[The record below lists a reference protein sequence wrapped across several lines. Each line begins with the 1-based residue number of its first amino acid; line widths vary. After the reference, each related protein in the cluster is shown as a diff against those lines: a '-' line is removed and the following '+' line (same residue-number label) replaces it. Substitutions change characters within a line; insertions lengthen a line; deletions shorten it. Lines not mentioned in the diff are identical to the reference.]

1 MVRKR
6 KGPEGSRGRGRSR
19 RSELRSGSARR
30 QSSSQ
35 PLRLHH
41 VDELSLATMDPADII
56 LLEEAES
63 LRAAVESVFFA
74 VLACPAC
81 GTLGLITLS
90 QYLGTDPVICGSNR
104 CSCRFRIDNKSRL
117 IYLPVN

>member
-1 MVRKR
+1 MERKR
-6 KGPEGSRGRGRSR
+6 KGPEGSRGRRGSCRSR
-19 RSELRSGSARR
+19 PRSDSARR
-30 QSSSQ
+30 QWSSQ

-56 LLEEAES
+56 LLEEADS

-74 VLACPAC
+74 ILACPAC

-90 QYLGTDPVICGSNR
+90 QYQVGAPVICGSNR
-104 CSCRFRIDNKSRL
+104 CSCRFRIDNKTRL

>member
-1 MVRKR
+1 MERKR
-6 KGPEGSRGRGRSR
+6 KGPGGSRRRRGSR
-19 RSELRSGSARR
+19 QSGPRSGSARR
-30 QSSSQ
+30 QPSAH
-35 PLRLHH
+35 PLRLRH
-41 VDELSLATMDPADII
+41 VDEPSLATMDPADII
-56 LLEEAES
+56 LLAEAES

>member
-1 MVRKR
+1 
-6 KGPEGSRGRGRSR
+6 
-19 RSELRSGSARR
+19 
-30 QSSSQ
+30 
-35 PLRLHH
+35 
-41 VDELSLATMDPADII
+41 MDPADII
-56 LLEEAES
+56 LLEEADS

-90 QYLGTDPVICGSNR
+90 QYLGTDPVICRSNR